1 MMNDEFFVTWGS
13 EAANGDYD
21 QYLLYLDKETRL
33 IEWLNF
39 TLREKVNFARIT
51 AQFTDFKT
59 INGIVSPFTQYITR
73 ATRPQ
78 VGEKCT
84 RIGINGFSLGKRK

>member
-21 QYLLYLDKETRL
+21 QYVLYLDKETRL

-39 TLREKVNFARIT
+39 TLRERLILPELPLS
-51 AQFTDFKT
+51 
-59 INGIVSPFTQYITR
+59 SPILKPLMVLCRLLRSILLR
-73 ATRPQ
+73 ATQ
-78 VGEKCT
+78 QQADEKCT